1 MVASDCGV
9 LEAVWEAQSSMG
21 SLQLYP
27 PRIPL
32 EGLSSL
38 QSLALAKPAPEEA
51 SFICM
56 FRDQRRPQESFSQ
69 GNYVLHEHS
78 GTLPKSRKNLKSKH
92 SSHCFL
98 QIFLT
103 ILVFIKPIFPRRKPY
118 KNFSKNEYK
127 NGVKKVF
134 MHTSHWPVTLAVL
147 ITHSLEW

>member
-1 MVASDCGV
+1 MGGGQVKKRWHVSGGFRLWGPGGRV
-9 LEAVWEAQSSMG
+9 GSSKLNG

-78 GTLPKSRKNLKSKH
+78 GALPKSRKNLKSKH

-127 NGVKKVF
+127 NGVKKSLC
-134 MHTSHWPVTLAVL
+134 TPVIDL
-147 ITHSLEW
+147 